1 MDSARKPGEG
11 PAAIKKGEQSLSPKL
26 EALAQGALSPKQE
39 ALAQGQQASL
49 LPSWEET

>member
-1 MDSARKPGEG
+1 MNSARKPGEG

-26 EALAQGALSPKQE
+26 EALAQGALKQE